1 MQILLAFIAGAA
13 IGISIHFL
21 LQGRDSRGV
30 VLAPVIGAAASGI
43 VWSALTWSG
52 VGIDNPWI
60 WLSALV
66 APAVVTAP
74 VVALL
79 ARARV
84 AADRRERE
92 RLGIA

>member
-13 IGISIHFL
+13 IGIALHFGL
-21 LQGRDSRGV
+21 PGRGSRGV
-30 VLAPVIGAAASGI
+30 VLAPMIGAAASGI
-43 VWSALTWSG
+43 VWSALTWAG

-74 VVALL
+74 TL
-79 ARARV
+79 AVITRARV
-84 AADRRERE
+84 NADQRERE